1 MKQISSSLASI
12 LKKDSVVE
20 RDYIIFSGETARHY
34 IWFNLYDDCYNNGN
48 FIGTF
53 VMKRIEITYS
63 DSDLEFKN
71 KEFNAY
77 KEYKLDDGTWESIN
91 YGTFVVQSIEESDTK
106 EEIKVTGYDY
116 ALKFANQYKTDLDYA
131 SGNITLFQVLQEIC
145 NKVGV
150 ELENTSIDNGEF
162 IVDSNQFVESSN
174 FGNVVAEIARISCN
188 FAKITSENK
197 LKLLFKNETN
207 IIIETKDYE
216 EFEDKRDTLPYNAVS
231 LGITDV
237 DGENVSL
244 IAPGVE
250 PDDAKFLIIND
261 SPFAYTQVKRTELI
275 QAIFDK
281 INGFGYSSFVLTNCL
296 YPQLE
301 CGDLIQIRN
310 KEGQLVDSIV
320 LRPTF
325 EDVVINFEA
334 PSTISSSVKYV
345 QPLSAIEV
353 ARNVEFKV
361 DKANLKIAL
370 KVDKD
375 GVISAINLTPEES
388 KILAGK
394 ISLEGY
400 TTING
405 GFIVDE
411 QGNATMNNA
420 KINGGNIELVDNGS
434 EESDPTLIIY
444 NENQIINV
452 KKPLSVGI
460 DLSGKEL
467 NFELPDIFEGTQTG
481 VSLAFV
487 NLVEFEN
494 GSLRYNYGY
503 QYSSY
508 INLYFYE
515 NSTGNFTMIYTGD
528 GISSPS
534 INLKSITL
542 PSNLGKIT
550 SINTDIKDTTNNKNL
565 VDYIYYNVRQI
576 GDRTEFNS
584 DGVYIKRGDNY
595 SYYSADGMIIKDK
608 NGTRKFTKNGITWM
622 PPYGYNYIDF
632 IVNSENILYGG
643 RYLTTSENILWTR
656 VVDQAEPYLEL
667 NLDNPV
673 QGAIAY
679 GVDVWA
685 SDKRLKDNISDSTY
699 NALELVKKIKHRQ
712 FNYKSSS
719 KKINIGYVAD
729 ELEELDENLIFEV
742 GKDKIKQPKESYI
755 IPILSKAIQ
764 EMADNY
770 DKKIAQLEEKIKIL
784 ENKIGGK

>member
-1 MKQISSSLASI
+1 MKNVTSNFKEEIRKNGRQL
-12 LKKDSVVE
+12 DSK
-20 RDYIIFSGETARHY
+20 ITI
-34 IWFNLYDDCYNNGN
+34 NG
-48 FIGTF
+48 
-53 VMKRIEITYS
+53 
-63 DSDLEFKN
+63 LEFGKEIFNSITPKFNVSLFKTIMKGVEIDSNIFIPKN
-71 KEFNAY
+71 SKINVKSGVLVNNQYEYVDYGNYTSPKESEINEDTKSWKVTIYDKILDSMIDYDLQVEYPISVRNYWLAIFNRLNWDTSGIPETFTNSSKIIGQDVHSGIGY
-77 KEYKLDDGTWESIN
+77 TFRDVLDELCSISGVWLVDINGIPTILRPNRTNETIDETYLSDTNVTIKQKVFFNSLVFSRAEESDNIFRKDD
-91 YGTFVVQSIEESDTK
+91 TSIEENGLHEYQIADNQLLSTNDRDLYIDELWEYLKTFQYYSYEIDT
-106 EEIKVTGYDY
+106 
-116 ALKFANQYKTDLDYA
+116 
-131 SGNITLFQVLQEIC
+131 
-145 NKVGV
+145 VGV
-150 ELENTSIDNGEF
+150 MFLEPLDGFNIAVGSNTYPTILLNDETQITQGLKEILYSDIPKETQTEYKYA
-162 IVDSNQFVESSN
+162 DS
-174 FGNVVAEIARISCN
+174 
-188 FAKITSENK
+188 T
-197 LKLLFKNETN
+197 
-207 IIIETKDYE
+207 
-216 EFEDKRDTLPYNAVS
+216 DK
-231 LGITDV
+231 
-237 DGENVSL
+237 
-244 IAPGVE
+244 
-250 PDDAKFLIIND
+250 
-261 SPFAYTQVKRTELI
+261 
-275 QAIFDK
+275 K
-281 INGFGYSSFVLTNCL
+281 INQAY
-296 YPQLE
+296 
-301 CGDLIQIRN
+301 I
-310 KEGQLVDSIV
+310 LVD
-320 LRPTF
+320 
-325 EDVVINFEA
+325 
-334 PSTISSSVKYV
+334 K
-345 QPLSAIEV
+345 Q
-353 ARNVEFKV
+353 
-361 DKANLKIAL
+361 NLKIAL

-375 GVISAINLTPEES
+375 GVISAINLTPEEA
-388 KILAGK
+388 KIKSGK

-411 QGNATMNNA
+411 KGNATMNNA
-420 KINGGNIELVDNGS
+420 KINGGNIELVDNDDVGS
-434 EESDPTLIIY
+434 NPALKIY
-444 NENQIINV
+444 NENQVIYTRT
-452 KKPLSVGI
+452 PLSVNKN
-460 DLSGKEL
+460 LSGVKL
-467 NFELPDIFEGTQTG
+467 QFEFPDIFEGTQTG

-508 INLYFYE
+508 INLYFYD
-515 NSTGNFTMIYTGD
+515 NTNGNFTMIYTGD

-565 VDYIYYNVRQI
+565 VDYIYYNVQQI

-595 SYYSADGMIIKDK
+595 SYYSADGMIIKDE
-608 NGTRKFTKNGITWM
+608 NGTRQFTKSGITWM

-632 IVNSENILYGG
+632 IVNNENILYGG